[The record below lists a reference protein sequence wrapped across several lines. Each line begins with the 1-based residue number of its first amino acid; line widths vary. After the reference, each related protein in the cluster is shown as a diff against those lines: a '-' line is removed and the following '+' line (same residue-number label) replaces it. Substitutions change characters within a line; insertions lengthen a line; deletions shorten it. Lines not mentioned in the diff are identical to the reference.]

1 MCRFLPQTFNQLE
14 KLEVL
19 ALNANNF
26 EMMPRVLC
34 DMDNLVD
41 LRLGRNGITSLM
53 RGETIQTTLD
63 NGQVITMVVETFVLM
78 SALRKLTVAMN
89 ELSDLPPDIW
99 DVKLDHL
106 NLRNN
111 EDLKGDVADLSNLAQ
126 LRGLTIRNTAIDAED
141 IGFFLAEYL
150 SKHYQKRLLQH

>member
-111 EDLKGDVADLSNLAQ
+111 EIEVRHAAPFPL
-126 LRGLTIRNTAIDAED
+126 LRSRVPQKSDAMCWRVCR
-141 IGFFLAEYL
+141 GSCP
-150 SKHYQKRLLQH
+150 SKSSS

>member
-111 EDLKGDVADLSNLAQ
+111 EIEVRHTAPFPLLLSRVPPKSDAMCWRVC
-126 LRGLTIRNTAIDAED
+126 RGSCP
-141 IGFFLAEYL
+141 
-150 SKHYQKRLLQH
+150 SKSSS

>member
-41 LRLGRNGITSLM
+41 LRLGRNGIASLM

-63 NGQVITMVVETFVLM
+63 NGQVITMVVETFVQISL
-78 SALRKLTVAMN
+78 
-89 ELSDLPPDIW
+89 
-99 DVKLDHL
+99 VKL
-106 NLRNN
+106 
-111 EDLKGDVADLSNLAQ
+111 
-126 LRGLTIRNTAIDAED
+126 
-141 IGFFLAEYL
+141 
-150 SKHYQKRLLQH
+150 

>member
-26 EMMPRVLC
+26 EMMPRGLC

-63 NGQVITMVVETFVLM
+63 NGQVITMVVEPFVLM

-111 EDLKGDVADLSNLAQ
+111 EIQVRHAAPFPLRLSRVPPKSDAMGW
-126 LRGLTIRNTAIDAED
+126 RGGR
-141 IGFFLAEYL
+141 GSCP
-150 SKHYQKRLLQH
+150 SKSSS